1 MAILKCLNFNLKEL
15 DMNIQ
20 NERVIAASI
29 LCIGFTIALIIIV
42 YAVLATDDCV
52 VTTTTTQESG
62 STITVEEKVCE

>member
-1 MAILKCLNFNLKEL
+1 MTK
-15 DMNIQ
+15 Q
-20 NERVIAASI
+20 NEQIIAASI

-52 VTTTTTQESG
+52 VTTTTTKESG